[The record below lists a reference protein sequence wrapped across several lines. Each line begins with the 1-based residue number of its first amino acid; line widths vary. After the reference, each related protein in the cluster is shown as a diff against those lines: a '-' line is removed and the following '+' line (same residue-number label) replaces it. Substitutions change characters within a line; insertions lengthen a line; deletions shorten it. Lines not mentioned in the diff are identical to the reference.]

1 MSQLN
6 DNLKALTKQYVDTQ
20 NQADMLYKQ
29 LGELRDKKKH
39 IETALINQIKQA
51 GLSSY
56 GITYQGRKLYIGN
69 EVTYDTLTYKYLET
83 CLMSLY
89 NNDKEK
95 VKSIISFIKQHR
107 QKQSNQTIKIGKL
120 G

>member
-6 DNLKALTKQYVDTQ
+6 DTLKALTKQYVDTQ
-20 NQADMLYKQ
+20 AQVDMLYKQ

-39 IETALINQIKQA
+39 IESALVGQIKQA

-56 GITYQGRKLYIGN
+56 GITYQGRKVYIGN
-69 EVTYDTLTYKYLET
+69 EITYDTLTYKYLET

-89 NNDKEK
+89 HNDKEK
-95 VKSIISFIKQHR
+95 VKSIITYIKQHR
-107 QKQSNQTIKIGKL
+107 QKQSNQTIKIGKTN
-120 G
+120 